1 MCSGK
6 TPEELSNEYSGKYR
20 DLPDKQKKVADTALE
35 QVVLIY
41 DILGSGSM
49 DYGTLT
55 GL

>member
-1 MCSGK
+1 MFRQNSRGIVK
-6 TPEELSNEYSGKYR
+6 RILGEVQY
-20 DLPDKQKKVADTALE
+20 LPDKQKKAADAALE